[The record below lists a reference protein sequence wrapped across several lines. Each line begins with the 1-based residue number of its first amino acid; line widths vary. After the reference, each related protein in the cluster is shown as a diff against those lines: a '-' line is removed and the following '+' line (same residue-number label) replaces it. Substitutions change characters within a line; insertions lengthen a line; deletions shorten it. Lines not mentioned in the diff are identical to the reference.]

1 MNDFQIINF
10 NQQNKTNREATQMN
24 NKVIALPANLDS
36 LMSDLVV
43 SVPRTSPV
51 RAGITKPQGPKKP
64 SSSKGHRG
72 NTTYTQEFLAQVV
85 EFLYTDLLTL
95 KQICSILNHYGKTTA
110 MGKTWT
116 PSILNSVLDTRE
128 AWALIEPR
136 WIKWQLD
143 NSGLFTNED

>member
-1 MNDFQIINF
+1 MSDFQIINF
-10 NQQNKTNREATQMN
+10 NHQTTQKREATKMN
-24 NKVIALPANLDS
+24 NKVIALPANLDA

-43 SVPRTSPV
+43 SVARTSPV

-64 SSSKGHRG
+64 SSNKAHRG

-95 KQICSILNHYGKTTA
+95 KQICSILNHYGKKTA
-110 MGKTWT
+110 MGKEWT

-128 AWALIEPR
+128 AWVLIEPR

-143 NSGLFTNED
+143 NADLFANQD